1 MGNIFT
7 IEKLK
12 FGGILEYPHMEIN
25 AGDITFIQG
34 ASGAGKST
42 LLKLLNASLSPEEGR
57 ILYMGKDIHE
67 MDTIE
72 LRKEVILIGQNVYLF
87 DETIRENFRKYY
99 AYRDLSAPDDE
110 TITKYLKLG
119 DADFRLDDSCVRM
132 SGGERQRIYIAI
144 CISFLPKVIMM
155 DEPTSALDA
164 ATASRLLDNLKDFCK
179 ENGIAMI
186 VVSHDEKLSN
196 TFADEVLTIE
206 RSEG

>member
-1 MGNIFT
+1 MEKIFT
-7 IEKLK
+7 IDHPK
-12 FGGILEYPHMEIN
+12 FGGILEYPRMEITS
-25 AGDITFIQG
+25 GSTTFIQG

-57 ILYMGKDIHE
+57 IFYQGKDIRE

-87 DETIRENFRKYY
+87 DESIRENFRMYY
-99 AYRDLSAPDDE
+99 EYRDLDAPDDE
-110 TITKYLKLG
+110 TMKKYLKLCH
-119 DADFRLDDSCVRM
+119 ADFRLEESCVNM

-164 ATASRLLDNLKDFCK
+164 TTAGTLLANLKEFCR
-179 ENGIAMI
+179 ENGISMI
-186 VVSHDEKLSN
+186 VVSHDEKLSKDY
-196 TFADEVLTIE
+196 ADEVITIE
-206 RSEG
+206 RSDS

>member
-1 MGNIFT
+1 MGNIFI
-7 IEKLK
+7 IEKPK
-12 FGGILEYPHMEIN
+12 FGGILEYPYMKIN
-25 AGDITFIQG
+25 AEDITFIQG

-42 LLKLLNASLSPEEGR
+42 LLKLLNASLSPEEGK
-57 ILYMGKDIHE
+57 IFYQGKDIQE

-110 TITKYLKLG
+110 TITKYLKLCH
-119 DADFRLDDSCVRM
+119 ADFKLDDSCVSM

-144 CISFLPKVIMM
+144 CISFMPKVIMM
-155 DEPTSALDA
+155 DEPTSALDTT
-164 ATASRLLDNLKDFCK
+164 TARKLLDNLTGFCK

-186 VVSHDEKLSN
+186 VVSHDQQLSESY
-196 TFADEVLTIE
+196 ADEVLTIE
-206 RSEG
+206 RSDG